1 MVDTFSRL
9 ISPVDPQT
17 FFEQYW
23 SSAYLFLSRRE
34 YRPDD
39 WLTVADID
47 LFFQSGHLPAAS
59 CNVISGGK
67 PVPIEDWSREKT
79 SDRGRYI
86 AVDTERLFQCYL
98 KGATLILNQAQRS
111 MPRLARAC
119 RQLAH
124 ELGFRVW
131 SNIYITPPDSS
142 GFSPHRDDH
151 EVLVLQ
157 VSGTKLWTVHPNAD
171 EAVELQLEPGDLLYL
186 PRATTHSARAGE
198 LASIHITF
206 GMSPVYVFDLI
217 EELAL
222 VAKEH
227 PAFQQI
233 APASDRGEPSLD
245 EFEGRLAA
253 EIATLLRE
261 TGMARLS
268 ENRLQR
274 LAKSQDETYSGR
286 FADITSIGNITP
298 QTLVGLRPGLAFTL
312 REREGSI
319 QVLVGERSVSVP
331 AFLKVCLDRITT
343 EGRFAVEEL
352 QGLISGE
359 GKVELVRSFVRA
371 GLLEI
376 LAISAPPG
384 AK

>member
-1 MVDTFSRL
+1 
-9 ISPVDPQT
+9 
-17 FFEQYW
+17 
-23 SSAYLFLSRRE
+23 
-34 YRPDD
+34 
-39 WLTVADID
+39 
-47 LFFQSGHLPAAS
+47 
-59 CNVISGGK
+59 
-67 PVPIEDWSREKT
+67 
-79 SDRGRYI
+79 
-86 AVDTERLFQCYL
+86 
-98 KGATLILNQAQRS
+98 
-111 MPRLARAC
+111 
-119 RQLAH
+119 
-124 ELGFRVW
+124 
-131 SNIYITPPDSS
+131 
-142 GFSPHRDDH
+142 
-151 EVLVLQ
+151 
-157 VSGTKLWTVHPNAD
+157 
-171 EAVELQLEPGDLLYL
+171 
-186 PRATTHSARAGE
+186 
-198 LASIHITF
+198 
-206 GMSPVYVFDLI
+206 MSPVYVFDLI